1 MLTWTQANG
10 GREVK
15 LEKLADVIIADHARK
30 DAPANSVS
38 WKYIVESVK
47 NGQLADITAYRIGG
61 PAGPARSTVGTSA
74 PVKQTRTRFTDEED
88 RLLVEWVREQPYSRG
103 NVCYQEF
110 AKRVRSTR
118 HVPQCITGLL

>member
-38 WKYIVESVK
+38 WKYIAESVK
-47 NGQLADITAYRIGG
+47 SGQLADIAEYRIGG

-74 PVKQTRTRFTDEED
+74 PVKQTRTKFTDEED
-88 RLLVEWVREQPYSRG
+88 RALVEWVRAQPYSRG
-103 NVCYQEF
+103 NVSYQQF
-110 AKRVRSTR
+110 AERVRSIR